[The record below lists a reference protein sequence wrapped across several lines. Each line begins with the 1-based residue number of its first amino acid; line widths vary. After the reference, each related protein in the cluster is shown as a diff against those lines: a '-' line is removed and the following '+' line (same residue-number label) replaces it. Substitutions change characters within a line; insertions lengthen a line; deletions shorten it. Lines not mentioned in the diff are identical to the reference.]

1 MIRFLSLTW
10 KLVLKHVYLSQALF
24 FWSIY
29 MALSS
34 KTSFETWIS
43 LISYFA
49 FLYIS
54 YPMLYFLFLPWKLVS
69 KNVYVTLYGLSSFPY
84 SKTSFEACISL
95 IPCFVFFHLKTSLV
109 VFRLGVH
116 RQVRVPIQLPLT
128 REGFLAS
135 NSLSSQELVW
145 KASSISNSI
154 LHRQE
159 LD

>member
-1 MIRFLSLTW
+1 MD
-10 KLVLKHVYLSQALF
+10 
-24 FWSIY
+24 
-29 MALSS
+29 
-34 KTSFETWIS
+34 
-43 LISYFA
+43 ISYFILCFPVYLLPHA
-49 FLYIS
+49 
-54 YPMLYFLFLPWKLVS
+54 LF
-69 KNVYVTLYGLSSFPY
+69 SFP
-84 SKTSFEACISL
+84 T
-95 IPCFVFFHLKTSLV
+95 LKTSLV